1 MKPVDISAEQVNH
14 IYKCNQWDYK
24 YTNEKGLG
32 MHMRMNQIIS
42 QVDQINE
49 SDDDTSEETEIGILR
64 LDDLDCNEDEGTEKV
79 KTEETFSFKMGKDG
93 YP

>member
-1 MKPVDISAEQVNH
+1 MRPVEKYSGDLNL
-14 IYKCNQWDYK
+14 IYKCNQCDYK
-24 YTNEKGLG
+24 HTTEKGLG